1 MRGRGTSAREANMT
15 AKRFKAAFFV
25 LAAAAFLALLAGC
38 DGLFGGSSGTSGES
52 GAESGTGSAG
62 GQADYAD
69 VGYGPY
75 TSADGLLTVE
85 ATSSGILIKK
95 TNPSQH
101 NIVQLTINE
110 ANGAVPGESQAFTE
124 LYHRLF
130 FSESESSEYPDEDEF
145 LYKFVNAETVY
156 SIRLITWGHDW
167 SNEQQTDVVTVR
179 AKGGLGHFRM
189 KIEGFGYDP
198 SAHELS
204 FRVTQDVPPDFP
216 NGTFEYIARL
226 YPNNG
231 DETDQVL
238 LYEGGALQQTF
249 NLAKYSYEEQLLPEF
264 FKKEKTVF
272 FTVDYQFNFYPDGT
286 NERYGSSIMVPA
298 WHHFS
303 VR

>member
-1 MRGRGTSAREANMT
+1 MAV
-15 AKRFKAAFFV
+15 KRFKGTFCV
-25 LAAAAFLALLAGC
+25 LAAAAVIALLTGC
-38 DGLFGGSSGTSGES
+38 DGLFGGSSGTGGES

-85 ATSSGILIKK
+85 GTSSGILIKK

-101 NIVQLTINE
+101 NIVQLTISE
-110 ANGAVPGESQAFTE
+110 ADRAVPGESQAFTE

-130 FSESESSEYPDEDEF
+130 FSESESSEYPDKDEF

-156 SIRLITWGHDW
+156 SICLITWGHDW

-198 SAHELS
+198 AAHELS
-204 FRVTQDVPPDFP
+204 FRVTQDVPPDLH
-216 NGTFEYIARL
+216 GRFEYIARL

-231 DETDQVL
+231 VETGQVL
-238 LYEGGALQQTF
+238 LYEGDRLQQTF
-249 NLAKYSYEEQLLPEF
+249 DLDLAEYSYNGQRLPEF
-264 FKKEKTVF
+264 FKNEGTVF

-286 NERYGSSIMVPA
+286 NERYGSSIMVPT